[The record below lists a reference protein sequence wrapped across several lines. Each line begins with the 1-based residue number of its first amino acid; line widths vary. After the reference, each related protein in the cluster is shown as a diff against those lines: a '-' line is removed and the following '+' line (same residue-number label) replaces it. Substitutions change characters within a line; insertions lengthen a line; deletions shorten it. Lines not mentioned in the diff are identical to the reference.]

1 MRAALWIAVLLAAFV
16 LAWRIQERWAAERR
30 DERDAAY
37 GVASESEDG
46 FGRVVVGE
54 PSGAAPIVV
63 TPPPAARPA
72 SGAAP
77 VPTSAGADRL
87 RHHVVQSGESLSK
100 ICAAYY
106 GTARKDV
113 VEAVARAN
121 GLSSPETVR
130 AGQRLV
136 LPPLT
141 ELKSAPR

>member
-16 LAWRIQERWAAERR
+16 LAWRIQDRWAAERR
-30 DERDAAY
+30 EERDAAY
-37 GVASESEDG
+37 GLASESEDG
-46 FGRVVVGE
+46 FGRVIVGE
-54 PSGAAPIVV
+54 PSGAAPILV
-63 TPPPAARPA
+63 TPPPAAPT
-72 SGAAP
+72 AP
-77 VPTSAGADRL
+77 VPNAAGADRL
-87 RHHVVQSGESLSK
+87 RHHVVQKGEALSK

-121 GLSSPETVR
+121 GLASPEMVR

-136 LPPLT
+136 LPPLA